1 MPNWEHIQHFRTLD
15 QKYKQAQKENY
26 DRRHRVRNL
35 PELPENQ
42 PMWVDSRVQSRLIP
56 GQVSHSATTPR
67 SYVVETPSGEL
78 RRNRAH
84 LRTRSDSQLTEAPTY
99 FNKLFKTCYSPTNR
113 NSYPSPRS
121 PTILKQ
127 MLKEGRCDM

>member
-1 MPNWEHIQHFRTLD
+1 MGRKIRTDVPQVNDHLVPNWEHTQHFRTLD

-42 PMWVDSRVQSRLIP
+42 PVWVDSRVQSRLIP
-56 GQVSHSATTPR
+56 AQVSHSATTPR

-84 LRTRSDSQLTEAPTY
+84 L
-99 FNKLFKTCYSPTNR
+99 
-113 NSYPSPRS
+113 
-121 PTILKQ
+121 
-127 MLKEGRCDM
+127 